1 VQYFPSSVSPV
12 ALRHLRTLHKPFPPK
27 TALCFGFQVQQA
39 VAERVPAGAIVQRG
53 GSGPR
58 TMVITAEEILAEI
71 GPVQAVLDEHDGVVT
86 VIDTSEGNIMLSL
99 DGGCT
104 GCSSTPM
111 TAMQIYYSLK
121 KLEAVNDVI
130 FVNGELP
137 EYMRTFIDQKMAK
150 EAHEGDADG
159 AKDDEGPQGEI
170 V

>member
-1 VQYFPSSVSPV
+1 M
-12 ALRHLRTLHKPFPPK
+12 KPK
-27 TALCFGFQVQQA
+27 KAKW
-39 VAERVPAGAIVQRG
+39 EIEAIVERG
-53 GSGPR
+53 GTCGRPIS
-58 TMVITAEEILAEI
+58 ITAEEILAEI
-71 GPVQAVLDEHDGVVT
+71 GPVQEILDEHDGVVT
-86 VIDTSEGNIMLSL
+86 VIDTSDGNIMLSL

-121 KLEAVNDVI
+121 KLEPVNDVI

-150 EAHEGDADG
+150 EAAEGGQKDG
-159 AKDDEGPQGEI
+159 DEGEPQGEI